1 MSEIEV
7 STGLISSENPS
18 VQFVDGSLFL
28 CLHILFSPYVS
39 VSKFFSSYKD
49 IGNIILGHLMTS
61 S

>member
-39 VSKFFSSYKD
+39 VSYKD
-49 IGNIILGHLMTS
+49 IDNIILGHLMTS